1 MSALQELQFNHER
14 QSDDVSAERFDQLDH
29 GFGRAAGREQVVGN
43 DHVVA
48 FADRV
53 SVNLERVP
61 AIFQV
66 VAVAF
71 DLRGQLLRLAD
82 RHEASAQMVGQRRG
96 EDETARLDADYA
108 IDISAAEMFD
118 GPVDHGAQPFGVFEQ
133 CGYVV
138 EENAGFWEIRD
149 LADQLFKFVFGHG
162 EFQAPFLRKLCSYVL

>member
-1 MSALQELQFNHER
+1 MAALQELQFDHER
-14 QSDDVSAERFDQLDH
+14 QSDDVSAERLDQPDH
-29 GFGRAAGREQVVGN
+29 GFGRAPGREQVVGD

-71 DLRGQLLRLAD
+71 DLRGQFLRLTD
-82 RHEASAQMVGQRRG
+82 GYEARAQVVGQRWG
-96 EDETARLDADYA
+96 EDETARLNADYA
-108 IDISAAEMFD
+108 INISAAEMFD
-118 GPVDHGAQPFGVFEQ
+118 GPVDHCAQPFGVFEQ

-138 EENAGFWEIRD
+138 KENAGFWEIRD

-162 EFQAPFLRKLCSYVL
+162 EFLAPFLRN